1 MLLLLQTSVE
11 IQLLTFCGGHLVN
24 LLNINRHLI
33 ALKFEHLN
41 QIFLESFQV
50 IIAQLT
56 VSINRVVNTCM
67 SAVQITFTVSVN
79 LVKWSLT
86 TVY

>member
-33 ALKFEHLN
+33 VLKFEHLN